1 MGYGT
6 YHGQVG
12 VCSTANQARFT
23 INEGTTRVACS
34 RGRGVG
40 AKNTVNTRHG
50 TTEKTRIQ
58 GTIGKSNTQNNEKR
72 KKLKLG

>member
-12 VCSTANQARFT
+12 VRSTATQARFT
-23 INEGTTRVACS
+23 INEGTIR
-34 RGRGVG
+34 VG
-40 AKNTVNTRHG
+40 AKITVNTWHG
-50 TTEKTRIQ
+50 MTEKTRIQ